1 MWLRMSCVFVTENVR
16 NPHQETLKSECRGI
30 LVDFMDIS
38 LAKQKWN
45 TGHVI
50 LCCIMNVV
58 GASVLPSNCEMK

>member
-1 MWLRMSCVFVTENVR
+1 MWLRTSCVFVTENVR
-16 NPHQETLKSECRGI
+16 NPHQDTLKSECRG
-30 LVDFMDIS
+30 

-50 LCCIMNVV
+50 LCCIMDVV